1 MLQVCDGRGVG
12 LKKKDH
18 PNPSRNPDAEEDIH
32 LEQNW
37 EDIQNFLIGE
47 IRLRERECYSVT
59 FVEWRAYNKAYE
71 EKLLQDWRIARF
83 IAWQNHLHSNIKAS
97 AKKNTAEAFWPLKGD
112 KKAVAVPPM
121 NQKLNEGEEMELF
134 RIIGKIGRS

>member
-1 MLQVCDGRGVG
+1 ME
-12 LKKKDH
+12 KDW
-18 PNPSRNPDAEEDIH
+18 RE
-32 LEQNW
+32 
-37 EDIQNFLIGE
+37 IQDFLIGE
-47 IRLRERECYSVT
+47 IRLREKECYSVT

-112 KKAVAVPPM
+112 RKPTAGPPM
-121 NQKLNEGEEMELF
+121 NQQLAENTEIELF
-134 RIIGKIGRS
+134 RLIGKIGRS